1 MQSTKRSQKV
11 PAWIHAGCE
20 YGEKVWRVAAFGR
33 RGSAA
38 VRSVQFY
45 RAFRFM
51 KGVDKGLG
59 DVGTSKRDLG
69 ERASCSSNAFIV
81 RERPGPIPRN
91 KVPKSLRPYIERLAQ
106 ALRQQAVS
114 LA

>member
-1 MQSTKRSQKV
+1 MRVVNMGKRCGEWRRSGVAGNAAGQSM
-11 PAWIHAGCE
+11 
-20 YGEKVWRVAAFGR
+20 
-33 RGSAA
+33 
-38 VRSVQFY
+38 QFY

-69 ERASCSSNAFIV
+69 KRTSCRSNACI
-81 RERPGPIPRN
+81 PCKQGDPIPRN

-106 ALRQQAVS
+106 ALRQ
-114 LA
+114 